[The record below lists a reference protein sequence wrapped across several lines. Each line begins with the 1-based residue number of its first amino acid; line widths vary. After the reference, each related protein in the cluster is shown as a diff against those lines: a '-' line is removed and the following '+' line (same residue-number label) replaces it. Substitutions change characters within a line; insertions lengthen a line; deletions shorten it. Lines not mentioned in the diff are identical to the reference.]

1 MLVGCHG
8 RSQRATWLDPTDRLR
23 TDENQKRVGSSFPRC
38 SILGNIVT
46 YINGSDFRVH
56 LIPVPFGA
64 SGLGG
69 SKMKKPCKE
78 WPSDILGVC
87 LRNLFCLEFLR
98 SPKKTC

>member
-56 LIPVPFGA
+56 LIPVPFSA

-69 SKMKKPCKE
+69 SKMKK
-78 WPSDILGVC
+78 
-87 LRNLFCLEFLR
+87 LEKNG
-98 SPKKTC
+98 PTIYWAYV